1 MWSLEGLGPRKPSL
15 ATVGR
20 MAGKNQ
26 DSRLA
31 SAEAGKLSGPQ
42 IVGRLEL
49 VDSGGDGENQ
59 MQVKTLTANFHCRA
73 EFFLWVNSFNPHNEP
88 EAGMIMIDPGLIH
101 LGDFL
106 STKHHS
112 LHSRGVP

>member
-1 MWSLEGLGPRKPSL
+1 MWSLEGLGPRKASL

-31 SAEAGKLSGPQ
+31 SEEVGKFSGPQ

-59 MQVKTLTANFHCRA
+59 MQVKTLSANFHCRA
-73 EFFLWVNSFNPHNEP
+73 HSSHY
-88 EAGMIMIDPGLIH
+88 GLIH
-101 LGDFL
+101 LILTMSLRQGRL
-106 STKHHS
+106 SS
-112 LHSRGVP
+112 PFYRRGN